1 MKQIG
6 ILTQRSWS
14 IASFSSIR
22 DVRTVAVERW
32 LKQLRRVNGE
42 RLADATKAK
51 ICNLMSVLF

>member
-1 MKQIG
+1 MHWG
-6 ILTQRSWS
+6 SVG
-14 IASFSSIR
+14 IR

-51 ICNLMSVLF
+51 IRNLMSRLV